1 MANYTKAI
9 AVPLS
14 DRPYCIGKAELAG
27 FLGVPD
33 SRALERNFLSQGL
46 HWDYRIRPDDSKGRG
61 IEYYMKDSV
70 LKWIADHSDRWT
82 EGTYLRERLERKA
95 KTCKKKL

>member
-9 AVPLS
+9 VVPLS
-14 DRPYCIGKAELAG
+14 DRPYCIGKAELMG
-27 FLGVPD
+27 YLGCKD
-33 SRALERNFLSQGL
+33 SRTLVADYLEKGL
-46 HWDYRIRPDDSKGRG
+46 HWDYRIGMR
-61 IEYYMKDSV
+61 EYYMKASV
-70 LKWIADHSDRWT
+70 MQWIVDHSDRWT